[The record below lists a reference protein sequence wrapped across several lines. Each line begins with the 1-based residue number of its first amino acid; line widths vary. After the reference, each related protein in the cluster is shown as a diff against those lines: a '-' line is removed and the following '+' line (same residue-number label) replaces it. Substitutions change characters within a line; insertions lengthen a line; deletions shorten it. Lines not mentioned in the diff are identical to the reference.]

1 MEGIYLNGQKI
12 KRVRKE
18 RGYKLSEIAEK
29 TGYTASFLSQIERNI
44 KRPSLEALRKIAD
57 SLDVPI
63 MSFLMEEHNKH
74 IVITEDMNDKYERYF
89 YIEKNSRKK
98 VEIPEIGTQYQFITP
113 TSSNQVN
120 RPKMAGFYIE
130 LKPKCGVSEKMI
142 RHDSEESIYVVNGQI
157 EAYVDDR
164 KQLLNTGDGLYI
176 NGNILHNYF
185 NIGDEVAIIICYLT
199 PPVY

>member
-44 KRPSLEALRKIAD
+44 KRPSLEALRKISD
-57 SLDVPI
+57 SLDVPV
-63 MSFLMEEHNKH
+63 MTFLMEEHDKN
-74 IVITEDMNDKYERYF
+74 IVITEDMNDKYDKCF
-89 YIEKNSRKK
+89 YIEKNNRRK
-98 VEIPEIGTQYQFITP
+98 VEVPEIGTLYQFITP
-113 TSSNQVN
+113 TSSNEVT
-120 RPKMAGFYIE
+120 RPKMVGFYIE
-130 LKPKCGVSEKMI
+130 LNPKCGISEKMI
-142 RHDSEESIYVVNGQI
+142 RHDSEESIYVVKGQI
-157 EAYVDDR
+157 EAYVDDK
-164 KQLLNTGDGLYI
+164 KQLLSTGDSLYI
-176 NGNILHNYF
+176 NGNVLHNYI